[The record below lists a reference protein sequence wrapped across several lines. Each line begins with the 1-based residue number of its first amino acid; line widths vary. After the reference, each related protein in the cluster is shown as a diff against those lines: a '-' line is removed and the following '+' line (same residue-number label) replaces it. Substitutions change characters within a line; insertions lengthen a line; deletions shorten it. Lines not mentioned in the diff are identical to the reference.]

1 MQFDLARLP
10 NNIAALHQIIVSQ
23 AADMASERDARAAR
37 EAELAAAKAG
47 LVAKTLEIEKLK
59 LQIARLQRAQF
70 GRSSEKIAREI
81 YQLELRLEELE
92 TETPSTPAVPDASAR
107 DDAEPTSPAVKAK
120 RSARKPPPEHL
131 PRREVAARAELHL
144 PIVRRRDAQGGR
156 GRDRDPRLCPR
167 PFPK

>member
-1 MQFDLARLP
+1 MRFDLAKLP

-107 DDAEPTSPAVKAK
+107 DDASQ
-120 RSARKPPPEHL
+120 
-131 PRREVAARAELHL
+131 PRRQSRRRGPHANRRPSICRVAKCCTSRAALAHRAAARCA
-144 PIVRRRDAQGGR
+144 RWART
-156 GRDRDPRLCPR
+156 
-167 PFPK
+167 

>member
-1 MQFDLARLP
+1 MRFDLARLP

-47 LVAKTLEIEKLK
+47 LVAKALESENLK

-107 DDAEPTSPAVKAK
+107 DDAEPTSPAIKAK
-120 RSARKPPPEHL
+120 RAARKPPPEHL
-131 PRREVAARAELHL
+131 PRREVLHE
-144 PIVRRRDAQGGR
+144 PSCTCPSCGGEMR
-156 GRDRDPRLCPR
+156 KVGEDVHEILDYVPGHL
-167 PFPK
+167 

>member
-1 MQFDLARLP
+1 LQGASLLGLCMRFDLARLP

-81 YQLELRLEELE
+81 YQLELRLE
-92 TETPSTPAVPDASAR
+92 
-107 DDAEPTSPAVKAK
+107 
-120 RSARKPPPEHL
+120 
-131 PRREVAARAELHL
+131 
-144 PIVRRRDAQGGR
+144 
-156 GRDRDPRLCPR
+156 
-167 PFPK
+167 